1 MSRAAFNPSGEI
13 RPGAV
18 HWQVLLE
25 CFVFS
30 CWPVG
35 LTWALKP
42 SLMHFWQTVMSF
54 WAAHLG
60 GTLAPLALRLDSA
73 APWVGQ
79 SDGTSIPSNES
90 LLWTWLGLF
99 ALWGITLLLSDRLH
113 PLRVFVRAL
122 CLIQASACLFFMLAP
137 ASFPYT
143 LSRHSQA
150 LLDMGYGLMLATGP
164 MLALGWGIFVR
175 SVTARLLTP
184 LAVLAYFALML
195 PHKVLLHAWILD
207 KGSALFMPVLFLCFG
222 SWLDLWIFIALYGGL
237 ASLLPRGQLIT
248 GQHP

>member
-1 MSRAAFNPSGEI
+1 MSRTASSPSRVI
-13 RPGAV
+13 RPWPI

-25 CFVFS
+25 GFMFS
-30 CWPVG
+30 SLPVG

-42 SLMHFWQTVMSF
+42 SLMHFWQAVMSF

-60 GTLAPLALRLDSA
+60 GSWAQLALRLDSA
-73 APWVGQ
+73 APWVDPG
-79 SDGTSIPSNES
+79 DGTSMPSNES
-90 LLWTWLGLF
+90 LLWTWLGLLV
-99 ALWGITLLLSDRLH
+99 LWGVTLLLNDRLH

-122 CLIQASACLFFMLAP
+122 CLIQASACLFFMLTP

-175 SVTARLLTP
+175 SVATRLMIP

-237 ASLLPRGQLIT
+237 ASVLPHDQHIIGQ
-248 GQHP
+248 QP